1 MRTGNAIK
9 LVGYMNRLA
18 KCISNG
24 ITIVQNPNDDYDTD
38 YDACEQSSSKR
49 NMVVMADSHMSKYVD
64 FGSRSEHYYT
74 SRIYVGGYSVD
85 DTVRKLSGDNEA
97 GGTLNITYRNNDTE
111 VEYDLELYIDG
122 VEFHI
127 NADGWE

>member
-1 MRTGNAIK
+1 
-9 LVGYMNRLA
+9 
-18 KCISNG
+18 
-24 ITIVQNPNDDYDTD
+24 
-38 YDACEQSSSKR
+38 
-49 NMVVMADSHMSKYVD
+49 MSKYVD
-64 FGSRSEHYYT
+64 FDSRSEHYYT
-74 SRIYVGGYSVD
+74 SRIYVGGYNID